1 MNRQMLF
8 KEKTDQS
15 ALSPWKIIE
24 TKKLIEDKWLTL
36 RADTCKT
43 ERGIIV
49 DPFYVV
55 ECSDWVEIVA
65 FNDNEEILL
74 IQQYRHAA
82 GKISTELP
90 SGGMESEDASPI
102 EAAKRE
108 LLEET
113 GCSADRFENVG
124 WLHPNP
130 ARQKNRNHC
139 ILAMGTRVIQE
150 PKPDLTED
158 IRFEFVPLKTL
169 IELIEKGTFLQA
181 LHISSLFLALKHRG
195 IIEIKID

>member
-1 MNRQMLF
+1 MNIQMSF
-8 KEKTDQS
+8 KEKTDQR
-15 ALSPWKIIE
+15 ALSPWKTIK

-36 RADTCKT
+36 RADTCET

-74 IQQYRHAA
+74 IQQYRHGA
-82 GKISTELP
+82 GKISTEIP
-90 SGGMESEDASPI
+90 SGIMESEDASPI

-113 GCSADRFENVG
+113 GCSAERFEHVG

-130 ARQKNRNHC
+130 ARQNNKNHC

-150 PKPDLTED
+150 PQPDLTED
-158 IRFEFVPLKTL
+158 IRFEFVPLKKL
-169 IELIEKGTFLQA
+169 IELIEKGTFFQA

-195 IIEIKID
+195 LIAFKFD

>member
-1 MNRQMLF
+1 MNRQMSF
-8 KEKTDQS
+8 KEKTDQRT
-15 ALSPWKIIE
+15 LSPWKIIK
-24 TKKLIEDKWLTL
+24 TKKLVEDKWLTL
-36 RADTCKT
+36 RADTCET

-74 IQQYRHAA
+74 IQQYRHGA
-82 GKISTELP
+82 GKISTEIP
-90 SGGMESEDASPI
+90 SGIMESEDASPI

-113 GCSADRFENVG
+113 GCSAERFEHVG

-130 ARQKNRNHC
+130 ARQNNKNHC

-195 IIEIKID
+195 LIEFKFD

>member
-1 MNRQMLF
+1 MNRQMSF
-8 KEKTDQS
+8 KEKTDQR
-15 ALSPWKIIE
+15 ALSPWKITK

-36 RADTCKT
+36 RADKCET
-43 ERGIIV
+43 ERGVIV

-74 IQQYRHAA
+74 IQQYRHAT
-82 GKISTELP
+82 GKISTEIP
-90 SGGMESEDASPI
+90 SGIMESEDASPI

-113 GCSADRFENVG
+113 GCSADRFEHVG

-130 ARQKNRNHC
+130 ARQNNKNHC
-139 ILAMGTRVIQE
+139 ILALGTRVIQE

-158 IRFEFVPLKTL
+158 IRFEFVPLKKL
-169 IELIEKGTFLQA
+169 IELIEKGTFFQA

-195 IIEIKID
+195 LIEFKFN

>member
-1 MNRQMLF
+1 MNRFMPS
-8 KEKTDQS
+8 EKTDQS
-15 ALSPWKIIE
+15 ALSPWKIIK
-24 TKKLIEDKWLTL
+24 TKKLVEDKWLTL
-36 RADTCKT
+36 RADTCET

-90 SGGMESEDASPI
+90 SGIMESEDASPI

-113 GCSADRFENVG
+113 GCTADLFEHVG
-124 WLHPNP
+124 RLHPNP
-130 ARQKNRNHC
+130 ARQNNRNHC
-139 ILAMGTRVIQE
+139 ILALGTRVIQE

-158 IRFEFVPLKTL
+158 IRFEFVPLKKL
-169 IELIEKGTFLQA
+169 IELIEKGTFFQA

-195 IIEIKID
+195 LIEIKY

>member
-1 MNRQMLF
+1 MPSG
-8 KEKTDQS
+8 KTDQS
-15 ALSPWKIIE
+15 ALAPWKIIK
-24 TKKLIEDKWLTL
+24 TKKLVEDKWLTL
-36 RADTCKT
+36 RADTCET

-82 GKISTELP
+82 GKISLEIP
-90 SGGMESEDASPI
+90 SGSMESEDDSPI
-102 EAAKRE
+102 ETAKRE

-113 GCSADRFENVG
+113 GCTADRFEHVG

-130 ARQKNRNHC
+130 ARQNNRNHC
-139 ILAMGTRVIQE
+139 ILATGTRMVQE
-150 PKPDLTED
+150 PKPDQTED

-169 IELIEKGTFLQA
+169 FDSIEKGTFFQA

-195 IIEIKID
+195 LIKIKY

>member
-1 MNRQMLF
+1 MLIND
-8 KEKTDQS
+8 KTDQRK
-15 ALSPWKIIE
+15 LSPWKTIK

-36 RADTCKT
+36 RADMCET
-43 ERGIIV
+43 ERGVIV

-55 ECSDWVEIVA
+55 ECTDWVEIVA
-65 FNDNEEILL
+65 FDDNENILL
-74 IQQYRHAA
+74 IQQYRHGAR
-82 GKISTELP
+82 KISTEIP
-90 SGGMESEDASPI
+90 SGAMESGDDSPI
-102 EAAKRE
+102 AAAQRE

-113 GCSADRFENVG
+113 GCTADRFEHVG

-130 ARQKNRNHC
+130 ARQNNRNHC

-169 IELIEKGTFLQA
+169 IELIEKGTFFQA

>member
-1 MNRQMLF
+1 MNRQMSF
-8 KEKTDQS
+8 KEKTDQKT
-15 ALSPWKIIE
+15 LSPWKIIK
-24 TKKLIEDKWLTL
+24 TKKLVEDKWLTL
-36 RADTCKT
+36 RADTCET

-90 SGGMESEDASPI
+90 SGIMESEDASPI

-113 GCSADRFENVG
+113 GCTADLFEHVG
-124 WLHPNP
+124 RLHPNP
-130 ARQKNRNHC
+130 ARQNNRNHC
-139 ILAMGTRVIQE
+139 ILALGTRVIQE

-158 IRFEFVPLKTL
+158 IRFEFVPLKKL
-169 IELIEKGTFLQA
+169 IELIEKGTFFQA

-195 IIEIKID
+195 LIEIKY

>member
-1 MNRQMLF
+1 MNRQMSF
-8 KEKTDQS
+8 KEKTDQKT
-15 ALSPWKIIE
+15 LSPWKIIK
-24 TKKLIEDKWLTL
+24 TKKLVEDKWLTL
-36 RADTCKT
+36 RADTCET

-90 SGGMESEDASPI
+90 SGIMESEDASPI

-113 GCSADRFENVG
+113 GCTADLFEHVG
-124 WLHPNP
+124 RLHPNP
-130 ARQKNRNHC
+130 ARQNNRNHC
-139 ILAMGTRVIQE
+139 ILALGTRVIQE
-150 PKPDLTED
+150 PQPDLTED
-158 IRFEFVPLKTL
+158 IRFEFVPLKKL
-169 IELIEKGTFLQA
+169 IELIEKGTFFQA

-195 IIEIKID
+195 LIEIKY

>member
-1 MNRQMLF
+1 MNRQMSF
-8 KEKTDQS
+8 KEKTDQRT
-15 ALSPWKIIE
+15 LSPWKTIK
-24 TKKLIEDKWLTL
+24 TKKLVEDKWLTL
-36 RADTCKT
+36 RADTCET

-74 IQQYRHAA
+74 IQQYRHGA
-82 GKISTELP
+82 GKISTEIP
-90 SGGMESEDASPI
+90 SGIMESEDASPI

-113 GCSADRFENVG
+113 GCSADRFEHVG

-130 ARQKNRNHC
+130 ARQNNKNHC
-139 ILAMGTRVIQE
+139 ILALGTRMIQE

-158 IRFEFVPLKTL
+158 IRFEFVPLKKL
-169 IELIEKGTFLQA
+169 IELIEKGTFFQA

-195 IIEIKID
+195 LIEIKY